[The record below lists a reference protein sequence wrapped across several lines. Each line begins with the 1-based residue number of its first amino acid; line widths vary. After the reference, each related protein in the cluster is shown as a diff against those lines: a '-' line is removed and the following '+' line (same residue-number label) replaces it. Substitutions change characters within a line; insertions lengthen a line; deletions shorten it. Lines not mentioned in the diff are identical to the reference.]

1 MTGSSGEDRFRMPLA
16 VLALAG
22 QSVFLGYNWVV
33 MKQGLHYAD
42 PWAFTALRTSLGA
55 VALFIV
61 LAVLR
66 RPMRPT
72 QPRLTVLLGLLQTTG
87 MIGLLMWALQS
98 GAAGRVSALVYT
110 MPFWAMM
117 LGWVFLG
124 ERVTGLRWLAVL
136 FSLAGLVLVLDPAHL
151 GGSLQSKLLA
161 IGSGMCWAA
170 SAIVVKRIR
179 ARGPTDVINLTAWQM
194 LYGSIPIIIIA
205 VFTTSRPIEWTGAF
219 IAALAYNVIPA
230 TAIAWVL
237 WLYVLQVLPTGVAG
251 ISTLATPVIGI
262 VSAALVLGERVT
274 PMEGAGMACIIAA
287 LLVLAVQG
295 LTSGRRAQPAE
306 AGVDESPAGPQMVEP
321 PDGALAEVGVPAAP
335 LGDGVANKQRE
346 G

>member
-1 MTGSSGEDRFRMPLA
+1 MPLA

-42 PWAFTALRTSLGA
+42 PWPFTALRTSLGA

-61 LAVLR
+61 LVVLR
-66 RPMRPT
+66 RPLRPR
-72 QPRLTVLLGLLQTTG
+72 QPRLTAALGLLQTTG

-124 ERVTGLRWLAVL
+124 EKVSGLRWLAVIL
-136 FSLAGLVLVLDPAHL
+136 SLAGLVLVLDPAHL

-161 IGSGMCWAA
+161 IASGVSWAA
-170 SAIVVKRIR
+170 SAIVVKKIR

-194 LYGSIPIIIIA
+194 LYGSIPIIVIA
-205 VFTTSRPIEWTGAF
+205 VLVDSRPIEWTTAF

-237 WLYVLQVLPTGVAG
+237 WLYVLQVLPAGIAG

-262 VSAALVLGERVT
+262 VSASLVLGEKVT
-274 PMEGAGMACIIAA
+274 PMEGAGMACIVAA
-287 LLVLAVQG
+287 LLVLVIQG
-295 LTSGRRAQPAE
+295 LSLRRRTQPAG
-306 AGVDESPAGPQMVEP
+306 AIAPARDGPSPGPPEQTL
-321 PDGALAEVGVPAAP
+321 PD
-335 LGDGVANKQRE
+335 
-346 G
+346 

>member
-1 MTGSSGEDRFRMPLA
+1 MADTSADDGFRMPLA
-16 VLALAG
+16 VAALAG

-55 VALFIV
+55 MALFFV
-61 LAVLR
+61 LAILR

-72 QPRLTVLLGLLQTTG
+72 QPRLTALLGLLQTTG

-124 ERVTGLRWLAVL
+124 ERVTGLRWLAVF

-161 IGSGMCWAA
+161 VASGMSWAA
-170 SAIVVKRIR
+170 SAVVVKRIR
-179 ARGPTDVINLTAWQM
+179 ARGATDVINLTAWQM

-205 VFTTSRPIEWTGAF
+205 LFTTSRPIEWTGAF
-219 IAALAYNVIPA
+219 TIAALAYNVIPA

-262 VSAALVLGERVT
+262 VSAAVVLGERVT

-295 LTSGRRAQPAE
+295 LPRRRRSLPVAPEPVDPPGADAE
-306 AGVDESPAGPQMVEP
+306 QAEGP
-321 PDGALAEVGVPAAP
+321 
-335 LGDGVANKQRE
+335 R
-346 G
+346 

>member
-1 MTGSSGEDRFRMPLA
+1 MPLA
-16 VLALAG
+16 VAALAG

-33 MKQGLHYAD
+33 MKQGLRYAD
-42 PWAFTALRTSLGA
+42 PWPFTALRTGLGA

-61 LAVLR
+61 LAILR

-72 QPRLTVLLGLLQTTG
+72 QPLLTAGLGLLQTTG

-98 GAAGRVSALVYT
+98 GAAGRVSSLVYT

-124 ERVTGLRWLAVL
+124 ERVTGLRWLAVV
-136 FSLAGLVLVLDPAHL
+136 FSLVGLVLVLDPVHL

-161 IGSGMCWAA
+161 IASGICWAA

-194 LYGSIPIIIIA
+194 LYGCIPIIVVA
-205 VFTTSRPIEWTGAF
+205 LLVHSRSIEWTGTF

-262 VSAALVLGERVT
+262 VSAAVVLGERVT
-274 PMEGAGMACIIAA
+274 SMEGAGMACIIAA

-295 LTSGRRAQPAE
+295 LPLRRRRHGEDLLATGGQPPA
-306 AGVDESPAGPQMVEP
+306 VRPAGSRSP
-321 PDGALAEVGVPAAP
+321 VP
-335 LGDGVANKQRE
+335 
-346 G
+346 